1 MPQES
6 NSGADPERVPEL
18 YANTVQLEATA
29 YDIGIAF
36 GVLSD
41 GVDRRDLIVRM
52 SPQHAKSLAILLDR
66 FLAAY
71 EREIGQVN
79 LPDSLVARLRGDES
93 NDTREP

>member
-6 NSGADPERVPEL
+6 NGGAGAERVPEL
-18 YANTVQLEATA
+18 YSNTVQLEATA
-29 YDIGIAF
+29 YDIGISF
-36 GVLSD
+36 GLLSD
-41 GVDRRDLIVRM
+41 GVDRRDLTVRM

-79 LPDSLVARLRGDES
+79 LPDSLVARLRGEES
-93 NDTREP
+93 DGTREP